1 MYAVGP
7 LQLLLLVA
15 IAGAGA
21 IAGFV
26 ASVVILRKRRR
37 ARAYF
42 MLGVLTGWLAA
53 AMAHGRYRTPGQLSA
68 LAGGF
73 VHPRRIMG
81 RAIGRERWHRLAN
94 RAAYQLTSSTVFPTR
109 WP

>member
-21 IAGFV
+21 MCGFV
-26 ASVVILRKRRR
+26 ASVVILRNRRR

-42 MLGVLTGWLAA
+42 ILGVLTGWLAA
-53 AMAHGRYRTPGQLSA
+53 TTRGRHRKLGVCSA
-68 LAGGF
+68 LTGGF
-73 VHPRRIMG
+73 VHPQRIMG
-81 RAIGRERWHRLAN
+81 RRIGRAAGLPLAV
-94 RAAYQLTSSTVFPTR
+94 AAARRVRVTQMRQIS
-109 WP
+109 

>member
-21 IAGFV
+21 TGGFV

-42 MLGVLTGWLAA
+42 ILGVLTGWLTA
-53 AMAHGRYRTPGQLSA
+53 AMTHGRYRKPSLLSA

-73 VHPRRIMG
+73 VHPQRVMG
-81 RAIGRERWHRLAN
+81 RAIGRRRWHRIDN
-94 RAAYQLTSSTVFPTR
+94 RARGQLTLSTVFPTR
-109 WP
+109 CP